1 MLCWFC
7 AETARANCRFCGRG
21 ICPDHARFGPY
32 LLQVSHSE
40 SRHRV
45 EALVVDDAVQCG
57 SCRPR
62 PHPVAMPELD

>member
-7 AETARANCRFCGRG
+7 DDPGRAACRFCGRG
-21 ICPDHARFGPY
+21 VCAEHARFGPY
-32 LLQVSHSE
+32 LLQVNRSE
-40 SRHRV
+40 TRQRA

-57 SCRPR
+57 TCRPR

>member
-7 AETARANCRFCGRG
+7 AEPARATCRFCGRG
-21 ICPDHARFGPY
+21 VCAEHARFGPY
-32 LLQVSHSE
+32 ILQVSRSE
-40 SRHRV
+40 NRRRV

-62 PHPVAMPELD
+62 PHAVAMPELD

>member
-7 AETARANCRFCGRG
+7 AESARATCRFCGRAV
-21 ICPDHARFGPY
+21 CSEHARFGPY

-40 SRHRV
+40 TRQRV

-57 SCRPR
+57 TCRPR
-62 PHPVAMPELD
+62 PSPVAMPELD